1 MNEID
6 SDCDAE
12 IETIFCDDSNYLEV
26 CKRVFINKDIG
37 CTAIY
42 CLMHEFRVKGREN
55 DVTVW
60 VDSKT
65 NEHTDIVVLMGEN
78 KEPIKQEIMLECK
91 ELLDKIVK
99 EKCIIDEYKHIG
111 TRFKKLYILAEK
123 DANNI

>member
-12 IETIFCDDSNYLEV
+12 IETIFCDNSNYLEV
-26 CKRVFINKDIG
+26 CKRVFINREIG

-55 DVTVW
+55 EITVW

-65 NEHTDIVVLMGEN
+65 NEYTDVVVLMGEN
-78 KEPIKQEIMLECK
+78 KEPIK
-91 ELLDKIVK
+91 
-99 EKCIIDEYKHIG
+99 
-111 TRFKKLYILAEK
+111 
-123 DANNI
+123 